1 MNSVNQSPDT
11 DKLLVE
17 EIHAFVDDE
26 LTLEDRQRVRQA
38 IKQSPELAQMVCD
51 IDQVQDWVR
60 AAYEDVPEVS
70 SRVRRRVILPFLSN
84 AVAASALLTVGAL
97 GGWYVSQEVFPQR
110 SAATEGPLAMAEPDR
125 ASAALASLPVGAR
138 QDKVLLRLGSDSPQK
153 FRETLEIAD
162 HMLKTSA
169 KEPGFQLEVL
179 ANADGLNF
187 LRSGTSPYAKQIEAL
202 ISKYPNVHFLVC
214 GTSLAAI
221 ERQGERPD
229 LLPHVTVTPSAVD
242 RVVERLKQGWSYYAI

>member
-1 MNSVNQSPDT
+1 MNSVNQSPDP

-26 LTLEDRQRVRQA
+26 LALEDRQRVRRA

-60 AAYEDVPEVS
+60 AAYEDLPAAPT
-70 SRVRRRVILPFLSN
+70 RARRRAFVPFLSN

-97 GGWYVSQEVFPQR
+97 AGWFVAQEFSTQKAAASGG
-110 SAATEGPLAMAEPDR
+110 ALAMVQPENLPPP
-125 ASAALASLPVGAR
+125 AAGVPAAR
-138 QDKVLLRLGSDSPQK
+138 HEKVLLRLGSDSPQK
-153 FRETLEIAD
+153 FHETLEIAE

-187 LRSGTSPYAKQIEAL
+187 LRSDTSPYAKRIEAL
-202 ISKYPNVHFLVC
+202 IAKYPNVHFLVC
-214 GTSLAAI
+214 GTSLVAMK
-221 ERQGERPD
+221 RQGEKPD
-229 LLPHVTVTPSAVD
+229 LLPNVHVTPSAVE
-242 RVVERLKQGWSYYAI
+242 RVVERLRQGWQYYAI